1 MTSNIAAAQ
10 VALRRFPAP
19 YRAML
24 AISNDIDL
32 TSIHRLRNV
41 FRFVNTREDTPMGP
55 GLGMDF
61 ANSMWMYKA
70 PTEIPGFG
78 RRFAHEIAYFADRSG
93 NTVSPY
99 ADELVAYAKAG
110 WIDTLHSYGNFTR
123 ASKTGETF
131 ERRHA
136 ERAINEMARRGI
148 APTIWTNHGDVDNRQ
163 NLGDAP
169 HMQGADPSSPAYH
182 ADLIAAAGMK
192 FIHWQ
197 KRQAFIGHSNILEP
211 LTFADGQ
218 HMHGFPRFT
227 TLLDNESALAQ
238 VLSAGGKGGRLKQD
252 RPYAQVWAPMHLN
265 HQVGAPVLDKLVEDG
280 LFAVIGQHLGDQA
293 PLPGFDANAIT
304 ALKRLAYYQDRGL
317 ILIAATGRL
326 LAYAANRASA
336 KWRVA
341 SQNDGIVIDI
351 ETVANADSTTRP
363 ATRDDVDGF
372 SFEAPVGA
380 RIAVAGR
387 LLDTAEIERRPADV
401 GEIIS
406 VRWPKHN
413 AQDMTADFRQA
424 QNYRAFA
431 GFDVDASDETALATM
446 SQKALAWMKAARDE
460 RFKDAD
466 KREAYA
472 FDYSEERYSIGLPRY
487 GDIMGQLGFTGRRK
501 GLDIGSGAG
510 HWVLAFAHLNG
521 GAVGIEQRADF
532 VEIANG
538 AAKAVGYDDTAQSM
552 VADARDLPFED
563 GAFDTVWS
571 HGVIMFVEHDLA
583 FQEMNRVSEPSA
595 ALYIGYTSLGHRL
608 RVIESALTGAA
619 PPARLGAMVHTLFS
633 NSLYRAGIFH
643 TPGNRV
649 CCYSREALQQTAQ
662 FSGFVIN
669 AAPGIQDEA
678 GLWRGHETT
687 IDFLAKKMATPDERA
702 DRLLKGATD
711 DAAIFSLINDA
722 TRFGAPE
729 AALRLLDRAGLDP
742 ANADVRRYR
751 TAALLK
757 AGHLQA
763 AQAMGDGLADGLLR
777 AKLALDAG
785 AWEAA
790 RTVLSGC
797 EDTPGRRLLDIAN
810 LLFTDAA
817 NDAVAAADRA
827 VEAWPDDLAL
837 WMARLRALDVAGETE
852 RLKAATAD
860 CLDRAAQTLKL
871 EF

>member
-1 MTSNIAAAQ
+1 MTSNTAAAQ

-55 GLGMDF
+55 GLGLEF

-70 PTEIPGFG
+70 PAEIPGFG

-93 NTVSPY
+93 DAVSPY

-110 WIDTLHSYGNFTR
+110 WIDTLHSYGNFTG
-123 ASKTGETF
+123 ASKTGEAF

-136 ERAINEMARRGI
+136 ERAVNEMARRGI
-148 APTIWTNHGDVDNRQ
+148 APMVWTNHGDVDNRQ

-169 HMQGADPSSPAYH
+169 HMQGAAPDSPAYH
-182 ADLIAAAGMK
+182 ADLIADAGVK
-192 FIHWQ
+192 FVHWQ
-197 KRQAFIGHSNILEP
+197 RRQAFIGHSDILEP

-218 HMHGFPRFT
+218 RMHGFPRYT
-227 TLLDNESALAQ
+227 TLLDDEVALAQ

-265 HQVGAPVLDKLVEDG
+265 HQIGAPVLDRLVEDG

-293 PLPGFDANAIT
+293 PLPGLDASAIA
-304 ALKRLAYYQDRGL
+304 ALQRLADYQDRGL
-317 ILIAATGRL
+317 ILVTATGRL

-336 KWRVA
+336 KWRVT
-341 SQNDGIVIDI
+341 SESDGLVIDI
-351 ETVANADSTTRP
+351 ETVADAAGITRP

-372 SFEAPVGA
+372 SFDAPAGA
-380 RIAVAGR
+380 RLALAGR
-387 LLDTAEIERRPADV
+387 LLDPAEIERRPTDA

-406 VRWPKHN
+406 IFWRPHHIH
-413 AQDMTADFRQA
+413 DLTAEFRKA
-424 QNYRAFA
+424 KSFRTFA
-431 GFDVDASDETALATM
+431 GFDVDQSDETALATM
-446 SQKALAWMKAARDE
+446 SQTALGWMASARDG

-472 FDYSEERYSIGLPRY
+472 LDYSEERYSIGLPRY

-538 AAKAVGYDDTAQSM
+538 AAKAVGYADTAQSM

-608 RVIESALTGAA
+608 RVMENALTGAA
-619 PPARLGAMVHTLFS
+619 PPARLGAMIHTLFS

-649 CCYSREALQQTAQ
+649 RCYSREALQQTAQ

-669 AAPGIQDEA
+669 AAPGLQDEA

-687 IDFLAKKMATPDERA
+687 IDFLAKKMARPDERA
-702 DRLLKGATD
+702 ERLLRGAAN
-711 DAAIFSLINDA
+711 DAAIFSLVGDA

-729 AALRLLDRAGLDP
+729 ASLRLLEQAGLDP
-742 ANADVRRYR
+742 ANPDVCRYR

-757 AGHLQA
+757 AGHLEA
-763 AQAMGDGLADGLLR
+763 AQTMGRDLADGLLQ
-777 AKLALDAG
+777 AKLALDGG

-790 RTVLSGC
+790 RTSLSTS
-797 EDTPGRRLLDIAN
+797 EDTPERRLLDIAS

-817 NDAVAAADRA
+817 IDAVAAADRA
-827 VEAWPDDLAL
+827 VDAWPDDLAL

-852 RLKAATAD
+852 RLKTAAAD
-860 CLDRAAQTLKL
+860 CLDRAAQKLKL